1 MAAVEP
7 LEPESSMNRGE
18 LHEAP
23 GGLCQLV
30 GITPEATRERLHD
43 AVDPPRMAQRG
54 AWSREELH
62 IHDEDSGQFR
72 CR

>member
-1 MAAVEP
+1 
-7 LEPESSMNRGE
+7 MNRGE

-43 AVDPPRMAQRG
+43 AVE
-54 AWSREELH
+54 SIL
-62 IHDEDSGQFR
+62 DEPNEKLVP
-72 CR
+72 